1 MKSSCVFFFG
11 IDAYTVKLHNKWQ
24 ATQCVCVYLISCD
37 MRTPSTWPLTLH
49 MPPLLSPSTS
59 DICRW
64 LNQTPQTL
72 LHSVMTTAYW
82 CKVCIWHMSKVKN
95 ENNKIKKF
103 GGKSKKE
110 VIKIIFK
117 YISQTFDLVRQ
128 LNFTTYTRKRTIIVF
143 TF

>member
-1 MKSSCVFFFG
+1 
-11 IDAYTVKLHNKWQ
+11 
-24 ATQCVCVYLISCD
+24 
-37 MRTPSTWPLTLH
+37 
-49 MPPLLSPSTS
+49 
-59 DICRW
+59 
-64 LNQTPQTL
+64 
-72 LHSVMTTAYW
+72 
-82 CKVCIWHMSKVKN
+82 MSKVKN

-103 GGKSKKE
+103 EGKSKKE